1 MLTQRELEAVI
12 SVLNDKIADLEY
24 ALADR
29 LIFPNVR
36 EAIDIQLRILV
47 DARHTLSETY
57 NAEFQ

>member
-29 LIFPNVR
+29 LISPNVR
-36 EAIDIQLRILV
+36 EAIDIQICILV
-47 DARHTLSETY
+47 DARHKLSEPS
-57 NAEFQ
+57 NA